1 MGNAPRVGLRTTA
14 PVVLQHSPSG
24 TGYLAPGFTPQGSWF
39 GQRCSGRQRTPGSW
53 VASAQCSR
61 RRRYRFAA
69 AAAEH
74 ARLPAEQRVALR
86 LQLGSFSDTGT
97 LKHPVQ
103 SSGPPVAMQNHSA
116 ASRLLDGKAIANQVK
131 NEIGGRV
138 RELSNQYGRVPGL
151 AVIIVGSRTDS
162 QTYVRNKRKACEEV
176 GIHSLLFALEES
188 VSEEELTSLVR
199 RLNADDSIDGILIQL
214 PLPEHIKSER
224 VLQEISLEKDVD
236 GFHPLNIGRLCLK
249 SPLYPPLAIAC
260 TPRGCLELLDR
271 ASVKIEGKHAVV
283 LGRSNV
289 VGLPMALL
297 LLQRNATVTV
307 CHSRTA
313 DIPEQVGRADI
324 VVAAIGRANFVKGS
338 WIKPGAV
345 VIDVGINSV
354 PDESAP
360 RGYRLVGDVEFDTAK
375 ERAALI
381 TPVPGGVGPMTIA
394 MLLLNT
400 LQAFERRFK
409 S

>member
-1 MGNAPRVGLRTTA
+1 
-14 PVVLQHSPSG
+14 
-24 TGYLAPGFTPQGSWF
+24 
-39 GQRCSGRQRTPGSW
+39 
-53 VASAQCSR
+53 
-61 RRRYRFAA
+61 
-69 AAAEH
+69 
-74 ARLPAEQRVALR
+74 
-86 LQLGSFSDTGT
+86 
-97 LKHPVQ
+97 
-103 SSGPPVAMQNHSA
+103 
-116 ASRLLDGKAIANQVK
+116 
-131 NEIGGRV
+131 
-138 RELSNQYGRVPGL
+138 
-151 AVIIVGSRTDS
+151 
-162 QTYVRNKRKACEEV
+162 
-176 GIHSLLFALEES
+176 
-188 VSEEELTSLVR
+188 LVR